1 MILCDTDVIIE
12 FYKENPQV
20 IRNLRSIGE
29 PNIAISIITSGELLY
44 GAINKRELN
53 QISKD
58 IGKLNL
64 IHINKE
70 IGDCFNQ
77 LLIKYSLSHRFSV
90 PDGLIASTALIEKIQ
105 LYTHNLLDFKFID
118 GLQLYQEKP

>member
-44 GAINKRELN
+44 GALNKRELN
-53 QISKD
+53 QIPKD

-70 IGDCFNQ
+70 IGIVLISFNR
-77 LLIKYSLSHRFSV
+77 KD
-90 PDGLIASTALIEKIQ
+90 PT
-105 LYTHNLLDFKFID
+105 LYTQLRDFKFID

>member
-44 GAINKRELN
+44 GALNKRELN
-53 QISKD
+53 QISKRHWK
-58 IGKLNL
+58 IESNP
-64 IHINKE
+64 HQQRN
-70 IGDCFNQ
+70 
-77 LLIKYSLSHRFSV
+77 R
-90 PDGLIASTALIEKIQ
+90 GL
-105 LYTHNLLDFKFID
+105 F
-118 GLQLYQEKP
+118 

>member
-44 GAINKRELN
+44 GALNKRELN

-64 IHINKE
+64 IHIDKE

-77 LLIKYSLSHRFSV
+77 L
-90 PDGLIASTALIEKIQ
+90 
-105 LYTHNLLDFKFID
+105 
-118 GLQLYQEKP
+118 